1 MKHKPW
7 EDKPENVWGGPDAT
21 KDEIIAIWKSFCD
34 SLAVVP
40 DSLRLSIARYKAF
53 VMHNS
58 GELPDGDDWDG
69 DDFDNDAFQDEW
81 QQLADSNQF
90 IGDDDYMLDS
100 TVHVPWNP
108 HYRHDVSPVQDYS
121 TENGNEPTMVEVN
134 DSYEPERRLTEPL
147 DAHIVMNARQK
158 LAVDMVLDLTNQDAN
173 DDDARKQGILIGI
186 GGTGKSTCIHDIQH
200 KVEAQH
206 GLGSVVKLAPTG
218 KAASVIGGYTLHS
231 KQRGL
236 SLVVGRQKYSKI
248 SGRKLKDL
256 QTRYKDTKLVLIDE
270 FSMIKQKEILHINL
284 RLKEIMGNDLAFGGL
299 AVVLIGDPGQ
309 LPPVLGDAVWT
320 PKPKTQDG
328 KDGLLLYKEFHQN
341 VMELTE
347 VKRVEDNADAA
358 EFLDILLAVYS
369 GNASKEQFIKV
380 RDTCCQDGM
389 GEPVWGRPRCDLS
402 IHYQFRGHELQPRA
416 LETIG
421 C

>member
-1 MKHKPW
+1 MGSIGTRSKQVANKNDEKVVIQFAPDIPCSPSSPHFVEYCKCSLMKHKPW

-69 DDFDNDAFQDEW
+69 DDFDNDTFQDEW
-81 QQLADSNQF
+81 QQMADSNQF

-108 HYRHDVSPVQDYS
+108 NYRHDVSPVQDYS
-121 TENGNEPTMVEVN
+121 AENGNEPTMVEVN

-147 DAHIVMNARQK
+147 DAHIVMNTRQK

-218 KAASVIGGYTLHS
+218 KAASVIGGHTTLHS

-236 SLVVGRQKYSKI
+236 L
-248 SGRKLKDL
+248 
-256 QTRYKDTKLVLIDE
+256 
-270 FSMIKQKEILHINL
+270 
-284 RLKEIMGNDLAFGGL
+284 FGSR
-299 AVVLIGDPGQ
+299 A
-309 LPPVLGDAVWT
+309 
-320 PKPKTQDG
+320 PKVQQD
-328 KDGLLLYKEFHQN
+328 QWPQ
-341 VMELTE
+341 
-347 VKRVEDNADAA
+347 A
-358 EFLDILLAVYS
+358 
-369 GNASKEQFIKV
+369 
-380 RDTCCQDGM
+380 
-389 GEPVWGRPRCDLS
+389 
-402 IHYQFRGHELQPRA
+402 
-416 LETIG
+416 
-421 C
+421 